1 MEVTPSK
8 FAKYIFICENERPN
22 GEACCQ
28 PEGTRI
34 RERLK
39 ELVKSAG
46 LAAKIRVSRSGCHD
60 VCAEGPSVLIMPDN
74 VRLKKAAVG
83 DAERILDIAR
93 QNIL

>member
-1 MEVTPSK
+1 MEITPSK
-8 FAKYIFICENERPN
+8 FAKYIFVCENERPA

-34 RERLK
+34 RESLK
-39 ELVKSAG
+39 QLVKDRG

-74 VRLKKAAVG
+74 VRLSRASAA
-83 DAERILDIAR
+83 DIHSILELAQR
-93 QNIL
+93 GL